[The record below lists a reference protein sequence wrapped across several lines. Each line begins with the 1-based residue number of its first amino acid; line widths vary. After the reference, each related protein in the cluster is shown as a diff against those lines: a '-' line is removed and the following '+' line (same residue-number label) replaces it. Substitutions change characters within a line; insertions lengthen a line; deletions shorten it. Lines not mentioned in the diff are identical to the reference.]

1 MVFEKGV
8 SEGNMAED
16 MAEFFGPGQIDQFV
30 RQAVNSCWMALP
42 KKRRTVRELEKQ
54 MQRLLKRALK
64 DFRED
69 REAFGK

>member
-1 MVFEKGV
+1 
-8 SEGNMAED
+8 
-16 MAEFFGPGQIDQFV
+16 
-30 RQAVNSCWMALP
+30 MALP

-69 REAFGK
+69 RAAFGK